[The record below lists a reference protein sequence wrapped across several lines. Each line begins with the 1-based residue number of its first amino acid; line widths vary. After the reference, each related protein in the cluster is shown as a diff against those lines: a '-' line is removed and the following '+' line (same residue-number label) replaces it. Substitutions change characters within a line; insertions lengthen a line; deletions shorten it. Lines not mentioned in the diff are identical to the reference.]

1 MGKEAAVKRCENC
14 GLVMPDNSHKGP
26 YKYFCT
32 NNGKRKRAGDSCGN
46 FWEKE
51 EMKNFIDE
59 ATQYVK

>member
-1 MGKEAAVKRCENC
+1 MGKEAAVKRRE
-14 GLVMPDNSHKGP
+14 
-26 YKYFCT
+26 FCT